1 MWFPSFSS
9 SLALLSSALLISSPQ
24 VSAENILQTKS
35 LNTCP
40 GSTNSGLTATLF
52 DVVYT
57 SSNSSVAFNI
67 NAISTINQEV
77 ILQLEV
83 IAYGLMI
90 LNRTFDPCSESSL
103 KALCPL
109 APGPIPIKSNKD
121 IGGDVVNNVPSIAFG
136 VPDLDGTVRAY
147 INERKTGKQLACVEA
162 ELSNGKTVD
171 QKGVKWATAIISGL
185 ALVVSAITSGLGHS
199 NTAAHVAANALS
211 LFGFFQ
217 SQALIGMT
225 AVKLPPMVQSWTQNF
240 QWSMGIVRIGFM
252 QTICT
257 WYQRATGGTP
267 STILSNLGNVSV
279 EVQKRSLD
287 AIVNF
292 AKRGLPSLM
301 KRADESTQKATIVRG
316 IERVGFR
323 AKIEPTNIFLTGL
336 GIFVAFIIIVVL
348 CVAIFKGFCEL
359 AAKQGWIK
367 GDKFLD
373 FRNGWKVVLKGILFR
388 IVLIGY
394 TQMSVLCLWELTR
407 RDSVAEVVVAVFY
420 WVAMTAALAWASFKV
435 IRIAKRSVTMHK
447 NPAYILYSDPTA
459 LNKWG
464 FLYVQYRATAYYYII
479 PQLAYLLLKSMFIAF
494 GQGSGVAQ
502 AVGLLI
508 IEAGWLVGVS
518 IFRPWM
524 DKKTNVFNISIA
536 AIGFLSAIFLLIFTD
551 VFNQPV
557 CYLSIPPNN

>member
-1 MWFPSFSS
+1 MRFPSFSS
-9 SLALLSSALLISSPQ
+9 SLALLSTSLLALSPLA
-24 VSAENILQTKS
+24 SAEGILQTKS

-40 GSTNSGLTATLF
+40 GSDNSGLTATLF

-57 SSNSSVAFNI
+57 SNNNTLTFNI
-67 NAISTINQEV
+67 NAISSINQKV

-83 IAYGLMI
+83 IAYGLVI
-90 LNRTFDPCSESSL
+90 VNQTFDPCGDTALS
-103 KALCPL
+103 ALCPL
-109 APGPIPIKSNKD
+109 APGTINLDSNKQL
-121 IGGDVVNNVPSIAFG
+121 GSSVVSVPSIAFG

-147 INERKTGKQLACVEA
+147 INQREDGKQLACVEA

-171 QKGVKWATAIISGL
+171 QVGVKWATAIVSGL

-199 NTAAHVAANALS
+199 NTAAHVASNALS

-225 AVKLPPMVQSWTQNF
+225 AVHMPPMVQSWTQNF
-240 QWSMGIVRIGFM
+240 QWSMGMVRIDFM
-252 QTICT
+252 QNICT

-267 STILSNLGNVSV
+267 STILSNLANVSV
-279 EVQKRSLD
+279 EVQKRSLELMD
-287 AIVNF
+287 TFV
-292 AKRGLPSLM
+292 KRGIPSLL
-301 KRADESTQKATIVRG
+301 KRATDTSTQKPEVVQG

-323 AKIEPTNIFLTGL
+323 AGIEPTNIFLTGL
-336 GIFVAFIIIVVL
+336 GIFVAFVMIVTI
-348 CVAIFKGFCEL
+348 CVAVFKGFCEL
-359 AAKQGWIK
+359 AARQGWMK

-394 TQMSVLCLWELTR
+394 TQMSVLCLWEITQ
-407 RDSVAEVVVAVFY
+407 RDSAAEVVVAIFY
-420 WVAMTAALAWASFKV
+420 WLSMTAALAWAAFKV
-435 IRIAKRSVTMHK
+435 IRIAKRSVSLHK

-464 FLYVQYRATAYYYII
+464 FLYVQYRATAYYYIL
-479 PQLAYLLLKSMFIAF
+479 PQLGYILLKAIFVAF
-494 GQGSGVAQ
+494 GQASGVAQ

-508 IEAGWLVGVS
+508 IEAGWLISVS
-518 IFRPWM
+518 ILRPWM
-524 DKKTNVFNISIA
+524 DKRTNGFNIAIA
-536 AIGFLSAIFLLIFTD
+536 AIGFLSTIFLLIFTD

-557 CYLSIPPNN
+557 SCTL